1 MAQTSAAVY
10 ATREKEERRV
20 KRYMDE
26 RNPGA
31 MAERKVSGRRTLDG

>member
-1 MAQTSAAVY
+1 MAQTSA
-10 ATREKEERRV
+10 TREKVERRV

-31 MAERKVSGRRTLDG
+31 MAERKVSERRTLDG